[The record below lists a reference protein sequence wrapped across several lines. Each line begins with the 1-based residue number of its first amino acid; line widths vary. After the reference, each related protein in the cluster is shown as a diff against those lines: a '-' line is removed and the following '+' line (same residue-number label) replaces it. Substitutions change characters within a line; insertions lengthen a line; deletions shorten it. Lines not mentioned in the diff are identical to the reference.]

1 MEGLDVKITIVQ
13 YNGLPIHMI
22 RSQDEDYVFA
32 RAAERALYATDHHT
46 GSLNRAL
53 VATAQPNPLALRR
66 NALPIGISPT
76 DYHAILQAYREYQL
90 SVDPTSNRPPKCVSL
105 VLVSSVAAIAT
116 ELRPHRELL
125 IVLGCDIPEQMQLE
139 HEQQELAADPEG
151 PMVDLLLE
159 ERIDELRELSLQEE
173 LAQFVE
179 FPEQA
184 DDESKLVGYALSPVP
199 RTLELQLNQY
209 AIWKTQTF
217 AFDRKDPAVVQ
228 VTASADVQSTL
239 RFLGYLKHVHQIDT
253 KSLVQLRSVDPSL
266 VQSFC
271 EWLVQRPVK
280 HGSIANYLNQL
291 TNVATFVASLPNEG
305 DSSSGDETDD
315 TLDSFVDA
323 AYNLRSQAERQS
335 KIDKLYQAVHPM
347 SITWGEAK
355 QTWHAALQAMEHK
368 LKERPFKRAEAITV
382 VEAAL
387 LISFNT
393 VMPVDRVCTTCL
405 HIILLIGVL
414 VL

>member
-1 MEGLDVKITIVQ
+1 V
-13 YNGLPIHMI
+13 
-22 RSQDEDYVFA
+22 SQPDY
-32 RAAERALYATDHHT
+32 D
-46 GSLNRAL
+46 
-53 VATAQPNPLALRR
+53 
-66 NALPIGISPT
+66 
-76 DYHAILQAYREYQL
+76 AILRTFRDFQL
-90 SVDPTSNRPPKCVSL
+90 ILDPTSNRPPKCVSL
-105 VLVSSVAAIAT
+105 VLVSSVAAVAI
-116 ELRPHRELL
+116 ELRGNSHGNRELL
-125 IVLGCDIPEQMQLE
+125 EALNCELPREWILE
-139 HEQQELAADPEG
+139 DQQASLEAEG
-151 PMVDLLLE
+151 LIDLLVDEEL

-291 TNVATFVASLPNEG
+291 TNVATFVASMPNEG

-355 QTWHAALQAMEHK
+355 QTWHTALQAMEHK